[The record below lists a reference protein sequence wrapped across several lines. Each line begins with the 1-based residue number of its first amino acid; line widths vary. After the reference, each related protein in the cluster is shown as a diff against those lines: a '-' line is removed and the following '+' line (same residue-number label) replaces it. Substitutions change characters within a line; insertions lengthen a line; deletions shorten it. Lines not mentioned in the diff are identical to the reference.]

1 METMRKINN
10 LKEAL
15 KFFEDAAIK
24 YGEAIRNGKSK
35 IANRNFDILADI
47 AKYLRKNNSLYE
59 LSIFYTHPDISLRS
73 WAATYLL
80 PVYEKES
87 IKVLKEIAKMDGIES
102 FNAEMTIK
110 EWKNGNLR
118 NYYTL

>member
-24 YGEAIRNGKSK
+24 RGEAIREGHSK
-35 IANRNFDILADI
+35 IANRNYDKMTDI
-47 AKYLRKNNSLYE
+47 AKYLRANNSLHE
-59 LSIFYTHPDISLRS
+59 LSIFYIHPDIALRLS
-73 WAATYLL
+73 AAYLL

-87 IKVLKEIAKMDGIES
+87 IKVLKEVAKMDGIES
-102 FNAEMTIK
+102 LNAEMTIK

>member
-1 METMRKINN
+1 MRKINN

-87 IKVLKEIAKMDGIES
+87 IKVLKEVAKMDGIES

>member
-1 METMRKINN
+1 METMRKIND

-15 KFFEDAAIK
+15 KLFEDAAIK
-24 YGEAIRNGKSK
+24 RGEAIRNGRSK
-35 IANRNFDILADI
+35 IANRNYDKMADI
-47 AKYLRKNNSLYE
+47 AKYLRANNSLHE
-59 LSIFYTHPDISLRS
+59 LSIFYIHPDIALRLS
-73 WAATYLL
+73 AAYLL